1 MINKIFLYDNV
12 NNRIELNTPEILLVR
27 EFKQLMDNKRNICKQ
42 DPKGTKGLRA
52 FKEFLYIW
60 LAIDWQSI
68 YSDYSEQE
76 RHQEALKD
84 AQLTEEEFNDPE
96 FRAACRKFKAIQESN
111 RSIKMLKAA
120 QNTVDS
126 FIDYFNTL
134 DLTAVD
140 PQTGKF
146 LNKTKDVITEISS
159 LHKVHEE
166 LIILEN
172 AVKKEISESSSVR
185 GGAVDGFIPS
195 NIL

>member
-84 AQLTEEEFNDPE
+84 SGLTEEQFNNPE
-96 FRAACRKFKAIQESN
+96 FREACRKYNIHTGSMTECCQGKRKTAGGYKWEYFKEEIQ
-111 RSIKMLKAA
+111 
-120 QNTVDS
+120 
-126 FIDYFNTL
+126 
-134 DLTAVD
+134 
-140 PQTGKF
+140 
-146 LNKTKDVITEISS
+146 
-159 LHKVHEE
+159 
-166 LIILEN
+166 
-172 AVKKEISESSSVR
+172 
-185 GGAVDGFIPS
+185 
-195 NIL
+195 

>member
-42 DPKGTKGLRA
+42 DPRGTKGLRA

-84 AQLTEEEFNDPE
+84 SGLTEEQFNNPE
-96 FRAACRKFKAIQESN
+96 FREACRKYRAIQESN
-111 RSIKMLKAA
+111 RSIKMLHAA
-120 QNTVDS
+120 QNTTDK
-126 FIDYFNTL
+126 FINYFNNIHKNQL
-134 DLTAVD
+134 
-140 PQTGKF
+140 K
-146 LNKTKDVITEISS
+146 KD
-159 LHKVHEE
+159 
-166 LIILEN
+166 
-172 AVKKEISESSSVR
+172 
-185 GGAVDGFIPS
+185 
-195 NIL
+195 